1 MHVFVCLNQ
10 CDRPTFIRF
19 PKVKKNLRE
28 ARSRCLPYVAVV
40 NHERSG
46 TPSKKKKPVGRHH
59 AYTHPGERT
68 EYEERG
74 REFDVMPDV
83 EQIGKRWENTAI
95 FFFFFF
101 FHSCNS
107 VQFS

>member
-1 MHVFVCLNQ
+1 M
-10 CDRPTFIRF
+10 
-19 PKVKKNLRE
+19 
-28 ARSRCLPYVAVV
+28 
-40 NHERSG
+40 
-46 TPSKKKKPVGRHH
+46 
-59 AYTHPGERT
+59 HPGERT

-95 FFFFFF
+95 FFFFLDFFF